1 MRLKAWISACLI
13 LTCINVIAQDSIQST
28 IVLIG
33 DAGALTNGKHPVVE
47 AAKRTVKMNE
57 KTTILYLGDNLYKT
71 GLPDDAMPNFDIAKA
86 PLDSQIHITRGNTK
100 TKVYF
105 IPGNHDWYNSGVVG
119 LKRQEEYVNEKLIS
133 TQGYIG
139 RSWGCPAIPQKLH
152 KAIINKIKDGT
163 CLFIYSPDKKYLTR
177 SKILNREESPFLAMR

>member
-47 AAKRTVKMNE
+47 AAKRTVKMDE

-105 IPGNHDWYNSGVVG
+105 IPGNHDWANGGKNGYQSILRVQDYIDILGNEMVKMLPRDGCG
-119 LKRQEEYVNEKLIS
+119 GPEEVK
-133 TQGYIG
+133 
-139 RSWGCPAIPQKLH
+139 
-152 KAIINKIKDGT
+152 INAADHSALATSCSFPRRMG
-163 CLFIYSPDKKYLTR
+163 SPVRPT
-177 SKILNREESPFLAMR
+177 